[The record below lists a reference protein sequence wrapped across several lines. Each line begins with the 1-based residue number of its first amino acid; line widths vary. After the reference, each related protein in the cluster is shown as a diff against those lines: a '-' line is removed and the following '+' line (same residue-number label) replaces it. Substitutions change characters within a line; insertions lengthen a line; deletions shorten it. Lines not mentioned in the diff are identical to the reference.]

1 MDINK
6 KKVKHTSLDR
16 VLPVY
21 AVSTVVVSFERRE
34 REQTCSWFRILVS
47 HSSRRSTVQQGV
59 VHVVHDRMELLC
71 HV

>member
-6 KKVKHTSLDR
+6 NFKHTSLDR

-21 AVSTVVVSFERRE
+21 AVSAVVVSFERRE
-34 REQTCSWFRILVS
+34 RTNMFMVQDPGFTLK
-47 HSSRRSTVQQGV
+47 STFNGATRF
-59 VHVVHDRMELLC
+59 VHVVHDKMELLC